1 MGPELKFGS
10 TTVVETVVV
19 VIVGIG
25 AMTVALGV

>member
-1 MGPELKFGS
+1 MGPELKIGS